1 MSNRLPWLDKYLEG
15 LNKDSLQHA
24 FIIGGKEGVGKNN
37 FSRTLSN
44 FILCEQTLNK
54 KACEKCQSCKLFLS
68 LNHPDFHLVSLE
80 DGKKKISI
88 NQIKELQSKFYESA
102 FLGGNKVFLIESA
115 EHMSNDAIDSVLKIL
130 EEPPNN
136 TFFLITSHRLKQ
148 LPLTL
153 QSRCSEIYI
162 KSPTKKIIQ
171 EWLIDEGLNID
182 NVALA
187 LDLALGQPLKVKEL
201 LEANLEAS
209 RNQFIKDI
217 SILIKEGKNII
228 SLSEEWSKDSLSF
241 TLKLEW
247 MSNLMMDAIR
257 FQNTKEQKNLMKDT
271 SNISMYLGE
280 RTNFNI
286 LYDLLIS
293 TNSLWS
299 VFTDGT
305 NLKSEYQL
313 QKLFIDWES
322 KLGLSVR

>member
-1 MSNRLPWLDKYLEG
+1 MVLGLARSTADYSLRARQGNLNPSEVIDSTFTITNPGIFGSLFGMGIINQPNVGLLSVGSIHKRPVVKETEFGDVVVVRSMVYLTLAYDHRLIDGAYG
-15 LNKDSLQHA
+15 TQ
-24 FIIGGKEGVGKNN
+24 
-37 FSRTLSN
+37 
-44 FILCEQTLNK
+44 
-54 KACEKCQSCKLFLS
+54 FLS
-68 LNHPDFHLVSLE
+68 
-80 DGKKKISI
+80 
-88 NQIKELQSKFYESA
+88 
-102 FLGGNKVFLIESA
+102 
-115 EHMSNDAIDSVLKIL
+115 
-130 EEPPNN
+130 
-136 TFFLITSHRLKQ
+136 
-148 LPLTL
+148 
-153 QSRCSEIYI
+153 
-162 KSPTKKIIQ
+162 
-171 EWLIDEGLNID
+171 
-182 NVALA
+182 
-187 LDLALGQPLKVKEL
+187 KVKEL

-217 SILIKEGKNII
+217 SILIKEGQNII
-228 SLSEEWSKDSLSF
+228 SLSEEWSKDSLPF